1 MSMYSLTEK
10 IQISDINN
18 VVDIIFESIMLWFHY
33 YFGVSILMD
42 SMKSQFQG
50 YVNSWPII
58 LSFQN
63 VSINWTS
70 MNI

>member
-33 YFGVSILMD
+33 HFGVSILMD

-50 YVNSWPII
+50 YVNSWPMT
-58 LSFQN
+58 LSIQN
-63 VSINWTS
+63 ISKNCSS